1 MKINSIIN
9 RYVFKEMAPPFVINL
24 SFFLFVFLMTKI
36 LDITNYIVNYN
47 VGMSAVILML
57 IYSTPFFLQ
66 FVIPISIMIAV
77 LLTLLRMSDDK
88 EIIALKAG
96 GYSIYRLL
104 PPVFLFCL
112 IGCLLTGYMTIYGIP
127 WGRKSFE
134 ELTNKVAASSLEI
147 GLKERTF
154 NDSFEGVMLYVN
166 KINPKD
172 KSLINVFIEDKR
184 TRNIVST
191 VIAPRGKLFSEPEK
205 LFFRLRLYKGTI
217 NQVDLRK
224 RSVNSIYFDT
234 YDINLDIKKAFS
246 GEKKDSKHRGEMSL
260 AEMRQYLKDDTKKDV
275 IYYRT
280 LMDYHKK
287 LSIPVACLV
296 FGLLAVP
303 LGFQSTIKKRSY
315 GLGLGLIFFI
325 LYYLL
330 LTVGWIFGESGAYPP
345 VIGMWFPNV
354 VMGCM
359 GCFLLVRA
367 GNERPFMIDYLTDF
381 IKHFISRTSG

>member
-9 RYVFKEMAPPFVINL
+9 RYVFKEMATPFVINL
-24 SFFLFVFLMTKI
+24 AFFLFVFLMAKI
-36 LDITNYIVNYN
+36 LDIVNYIVNYN
-47 VGMSAVILML
+47 VGMSDVILML
-57 IYSTPFFLQ
+57 IYSTPFSLQ

-77 LLTLLRMSDDK
+77 LLTLLRMFDDK

-96 GYSIYRLL
+96 GYNIYGLL

-134 ELTNKVAASSLEI
+134 DLTYKVAADSFEI

-154 NDSFEGVMLYVN
+154 NDSFKGLMLYVN

-184 TRNIVST
+184 TQNIIST
-191 VIAPRGKLFSEPEK
+191 VIAPSGKFFSEKEK

-217 NQVDLRK
+217 NQVDHRK
-224 RSVNSIYFDT
+224 RSVNSINFDT

-246 GEKKDSKHRGEMSL
+246 GGRKDSKHRGEMTL
-260 AEMRQYLKDDTKKDV
+260 AEMRQYLKDDTNKNNT
-275 IYYRT
+275 YYRT

-303 LGFQSTIKKRSY
+303 LGFQTTTTRRSY
-315 GLGLGLIFFI
+315 GLVLAFIFFL

-330 LTVGWIFGESGAYPP
+330 LTLGWIFGESGAFPP
-345 VIGMWFPNV
+345 VIGMWLPNV
-354 VMGCM
+354 VVGCM
-359 GCFLLVRA
+359 VCFLLVRA
-367 GNERPFMIDYLTDF
+367 RNERPFMIDYLTDI

>member
-9 RYVFKEMAPPFVINL
+9 RYVFKEMATPFVINL
-24 SFFLFVFLMTKI
+24 AFFLFVFLMAKI
-36 LDITNYIVNYN
+36 LDIVNYIVNYN
-47 VGMSAVILML
+47 VGMSDVILML
-57 IYSTPFFLQ
+57 IYSTPFSLQ

-77 LLTLLRMSDDK
+77 LLTLLRMFDDK

-96 GYSIYRLL
+96 GYNIYGML
-104 PPVFLFCL
+104 PPVFLFSL

-134 ELTNKVAASSLEI
+134 DLTNKVAADSFEI

-154 NDSFEGVMLYVN
+154 NDSFKGLMLYVN

-184 TRNIVST
+184 TQNIVST
-191 VIAPRGKLFSEPEK
+191 VIAPSGKFFSEKEK

-217 NQVDLRK
+217 NQVDHRK
-224 RSVNSIYFDT
+224 RSVNSINFDT

-246 GEKKDSKHRGEMSL
+246 GERKDSKHRGEMTL
-260 AEMRQYLKDDTKKDV
+260 AEMRQYLKDDTNKNNT
-275 IYYRT
+275 YYRT

-303 LGFQSTIKKRSY
+303 LGFQTTTTRRSY
-315 GLGLGLIFFI
+315 GLVLAFIFFI

-330 LTVGWIFGESGAYPP
+330 LTLGWIFGESGAFSP
-345 VIGMWFPNV
+345 VIGMWLPNV
-354 VMGCM
+354 VVGCM
-359 GCFLLVRA
+359 VCFLLVRA
-367 GNERPFMIDYLTDF
+367 RNERPFMIDYLTDI